1 MIIQLQNEI
10 NTLKIDKQIINQE
23 FYNVR
28 NDRLDILNEL
38 YSLKQENLYL
48 QK

>member
-38 YSLKQENLYL
+38 YSLKQENLFL